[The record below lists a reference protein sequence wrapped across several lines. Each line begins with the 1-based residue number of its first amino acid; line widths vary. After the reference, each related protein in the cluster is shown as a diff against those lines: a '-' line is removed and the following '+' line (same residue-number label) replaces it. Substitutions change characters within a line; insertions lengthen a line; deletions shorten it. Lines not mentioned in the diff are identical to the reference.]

1 MGEQGQK
8 VNFCGT
14 TLFAE
19 LLRPLCPV
27 PTHRLPVNA
36 GNASKDTEE
45 FLPVPLALGGPF
57 AESLFAPL
65 SAIAELSVDAL
76 SALPPPLTVSNYDMP
91 IKHDMCPFVK
101 NYFSQPADIPYSR
114 KPAAEKQSSDKKGLN
129 FPKPSA
135 IIPSQTQDSYIGN
148 TTASQAVKAGS
159 TPVSCSK
166 RIREDICASIYLLG
180 FLLQKVT
187 PTEQ

>member
-8 VNFCGT
+8 DNFCGT

-76 SALPPPLTVSNYDMP
+76 SALPPPLRFQAYDML
-91 IKHDMCPFVK
+91 IKHDVCPFVK
-101 NYFSQPADIPYSR
+101 HFFSQHADRRFSPGQKGISF
-114 KPAAEKQSSDKKGLN
+114 SDKKGLN

-166 RIREDICASIYLLG
+166 RIREDICASIYFLG
-180 FLLQKVT
+180 FLLQKSNSH
-187 PTEQ
+187 